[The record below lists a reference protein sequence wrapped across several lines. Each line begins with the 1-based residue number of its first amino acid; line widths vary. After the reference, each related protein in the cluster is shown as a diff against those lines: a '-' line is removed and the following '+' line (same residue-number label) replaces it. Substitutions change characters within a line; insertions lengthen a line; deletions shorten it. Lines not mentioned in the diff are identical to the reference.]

1 MIDLPGGE
9 VLEGQ
14 QPYEALYIH
23 IPFCKSKCAYCDFA
37 SEAISADDP
46 RIEAYIDELIL
57 SIRAASRADL
67 LGDLKT
73 VYIGGGTPT
82 HIGNKQLSRLLYA
95 LSLSMHLTPEV
106 ECTLEVNPESL
117 TEAMVKDLFALGVT
131 RLSFGVQSFDDAVLA
146 TLGRAHDAEQARK
159 AIELAQ
165 LRFKNISLDLMCG
178 IPGQSIDS
186 FRSSVEEALS
196 LGVAHVSIYPLT
208 IEEGTRL
215 RDLMDRSA
223 FVESEDVLS
232 DAAAEMMVCAEELLV
247 AHGFHRYEVASYARA
262 GFECEHNKMYW
273 TGKPYLGI
281 GHAAVSM
288 KQNDASRV
296 RFSDG
301 HVQEVLTHEQVLVE
315 DLMLGMRMGRGVS
328 AEKVQAV
335 DALVPNTR
343 SAFATLEE
351 KGLVLERAGS
361 FVPSEKGW
369 LYGNEIFATLL
380 DLA

>member
-23 IPFCKSKCAYCDFA
+23 IPFCKSKCVYCDFA

-46 RIEAYIDELIL
+46 RIEAYVDELIL

-146 TLGRAHDAEQARK
+146 TLGRAHDAEQAHK
-159 AIELAQ
+159 AIERAQ
-165 LRFKNISLDLMCG
+165 LRFENISLDLMCG

-196 LGVAHVSIYPLT
+196 LGVTHVSIYPLT

-223 FVESEDVLS
+223 FVESEDALS
-232 DAAAEMMVCAEELLV
+232 DAAAEMMVCAEELLA
-247 AHGFHRYEVASYARA
+247 AHGFHRYEVASYARE

-301 HVQEVLTHEQVLVE
+301 CVQEVLTHEQVLVE
-315 DLMLGMRMGRGVS
+315 DLMLGMRMSRGVS

-351 KGLVLERAGS
+351 KGLVLERARR

-380 DLA
+380 ELA

>member
-159 AIELAQ
+159 AIERAQ
-165 LRFKNISLDLMCG
+165 LRFENISLDLMCG

-232 DAAAEMMVCAEELLV
+232 DAAAEMMVCAEELLA
-247 AHGFHRYEVASYARA
+247 AHGFHRYEVASYARE

-301 HVQEVLTHEQVLVE
+301 HAQEVLTHEQVLVE
-315 DLMLGMRMGRGVS
+315 DLMLGMRMSRGVS

-335 DALVPNTR
+335 DALVSNTR

-351 KGLVLERAGS
+351 KGLVAQCAGR

>member
-23 IPFCKSKCAYCDFA
+23 IPFCKSKCTYCDFA

-159 AIELAQ
+159 AIERAQ
-165 LRFKNISLDLMCG
+165 LRFENISLDLMCG

-223 FVESEDVLS
+223 FVESEDALS
-232 DAAAEMMVCAEELLV
+232 DAAAEMMVCAEELLA

-301 HVQEVLTHEQVLVE
+301 CVQEVLTHEQALVE
-315 DLMLGMRMGRGVS
+315 DLMLGMRMSRGVS

-335 DALVPNTR
+335 EALVPNTR

-351 KGLVLERAGS
+351 KGLVLERAGH

>member
-1 MIDLPGGE
+1 MNLPGGE
-9 VLEGQ
+9 VLEDQ

-37 SEAISADDP
+37 SAAILADDP

-57 SIRAASRADL
+57 QIRAASRADL
-67 LGDLKT
+67 LGNIKT

-106 ECTLEVNPESL
+106 ECTLEANPESL

-131 RLSFGVQSFDDAVLA
+131 RLSFGVQSFDDKVLRL
-146 TLGRAHDAEQARK
+146 LGRAHDAQQARK

-165 LRFKNISLDLMCG
+165 LRFQNISLDLMGG

-186 FRSSVEEALS
+186 FSSSVKEALS

-215 RDLMDRSA
+215 RDLMDASA
-223 FVESEDVLS
+223 FVESEEALS
-232 DAAAEMMVCAEELLV
+232 DAAAEMMVCAEELLT

-262 GFECEHNKMYW
+262 GYECEHNKMYW

-281 GHAAVSM
+281 GHGAVSM
-288 KQNDASRV
+288 KQNGTGRV
-296 RFSDG
+296 RFSNG
-301 HVQEVLTHEQVLVE
+301 HVQETLTYEQALVE
-315 DLMLGMRMGRGVS
+315 DLMLGMRMSRGVCVEE
-328 AEKVQAV
+328 ARAV
-335 DALVPNTR
+335 DALVPNVL
-343 SAFATLEE
+343 SAFAALEE
-351 KGLVLERAGS
+351 KGLVLERAGR
-361 FVPSEKGW
+361 FIPSEKGW
-369 LYGNEIFATLL
+369 LYGNEIFTTLL

>member
-37 SEAISADDP
+37 SEAVSADDP

-146 TLGRAHDAEQARK
+146 TLGRAHDASQARK

-165 LRFKNISLDLMCG
+165 VRFENISLDLMCG

-196 LGVAHVSIYPLT
+196 LGVTHMSIYPLT

-215 RDLMDRSA
+215 RDLMDSSA
-223 FVESEDVLS
+223 FVESEEALS
-232 DAAAEMMVCAEELLV
+232 DAAAEMMVCAEELLD
-247 AHGFHRYEVASYARA
+247 AHGFHRYEVASYARE

-273 TGKPYLGI
+273 TGKSYLGI

-301 HVQEVLTHEQVLVE
+301 HVQEVLTHGQALVE
-315 DLMLGMRMGRGVS
+315 DLMLGMRMSRGVS

-335 DALVPNTR
+335 EALVPNTR

-351 KGLVLERAGS
+351 KGLVAKRAGR

-380 DLA
+380 ELA

>member
-67 LGDLKT
+67 LGNLKT

-159 AIELAQ
+159 AIKRAQ
-165 LRFKNISLDLMCG
+165 LRFENISLDLMCG

-223 FVESEDVLS
+223 FVESEDALS
-232 DAAAEMMVCAEELLV
+232 DAAAEMMVCAEELLA

-288 KQNDASRV
+288 KQNDASRM

-301 HVQEVLTHEQVLVE
+301 CVQEVLTHEQALVE
-315 DLMLGMRMGRGVS
+315 DLMLGMRMSRGVS

-351 KGLVLERAGS
+351 RGLVAERAGR

-369 LYGNEIFATLL
+369 LCGNEIFATLL
-380 DLA
+380 GLA

>member
-159 AIELAQ
+159 AIERAQ
-165 LRFKNISLDLMCG
+165 LRFENISLDLMCG

-223 FVESEDVLS
+223 FVESEDALS

-273 TGKPYLGI
+273 AGKPYLGV

-301 HVQEVLTHEQVLVE
+301 CVQEVLTHEQALVE
-315 DLMLGMRMGRGVS
+315 DLMLGMRMSRGVG

-343 SAFATLEE
+343 SAFAALEE
-351 KGLVLERAGS
+351 KGLVLERAGR
-361 FVPSEKGW
+361 FVSSEKGW

>member
-14 QPYEALYIH
+14 QPYEALYVH

-159 AIELAQ
+159 AIERAQ
-165 LRFKNISLDLMCG
+165 LRFENISLDLMCG

-196 LGVAHVSIYPLT
+196 LGVTHVSIYPLT

-223 FVESEDVLS
+223 FVESEDALS

-301 HVQEVLTHEQVLVE
+301 CVQEVLTHEQALVE
-315 DLMLGMRMGRGVS
+315 DLMLGMRMSRGVS

-335 DALVPNTR
+335 EALVPNTR
-343 SAFATLEE
+343 AAFAALEE
-351 KGLVLERAGS
+351 KGLVAKRAGR

-380 DLA
+380 ELA

>member
-159 AIELAQ
+159 AIERAQ
-165 LRFKNISLDLMCG
+165 LRFENISLDLMCG

-223 FVESEDVLS
+223 FVESEDALS

-273 TGKPYLGI
+273 TGKPYLGV

-301 HVQEVLTHEQVLVE
+301 CVQEVLTHEQALVE
-315 DLMLGMRMGRGVS
+315 DLMLGMRMSRGVS

-351 KGLVLERAGS
+351 KGLVLERAGR
-361 FVPSEKGW
+361 FVPSENGW
-369 LYGNEIFATLL
+369 LYGNVIVATLL

>member
-82 HIGNKQLSRLLYA
+82 YIGNKQLSRLLYA

-165 LRFKNISLDLMCG
+165 LRFENISLDLMCG

-223 FVESEDVLS
+223 FVESEDALS

-301 HVQEVLTHEQVLVE
+301 HVQEVLTHEQALVE
-315 DLMLGMRMGRGVS
+315 DLMLGMRMSRGVS

-335 DALVPNTR
+335 DALVLNTR

-351 KGLVLERAGS
+351 KGLVLERAGR
-361 FVPSEKGW
+361 FVPSGKGW

>member
-159 AIELAQ
+159 AIERAQ
-165 LRFKNISLDLMCG
+165 LRFENISLDLMCG

-196 LGVAHVSIYPLT
+196 LGVTHVSIYPLT

-223 FVESEDVLS
+223 FVESEDALS

-273 TGKPYLGI
+273 TGKPYLGV

-301 HVQEVLTHEQVLVE
+301 CVQEVLTHEQALVE
-315 DLMLGMRMGRGVS
+315 DLMLGMRMSRGVS
-328 AEKVQAV
+328 AEKVRAV
-335 DALVPNTR
+335 EALVPNTR

-351 KGLVLERAGS
+351 KGLVAERAGRLS
-361 FVPSEKGW
+361 
-369 LYGNEIFATLL
+369 LIHI
-380 DLA
+380 